1 VKILNQKK
9 TNEGDMLYLIGADAP
24 EFVVKV
30 TDRQSR
36 ILGRHVA
43 ETVAYTARPPRP
55 GQNAGAQ
62 GVFHSSCCEPPALL
76 LAIASVEAAAAALA
90 GRSHRS
96 NLAQLADDL
105 DRAVSLGALTDA
117 KATTEWM
124 GAVDDLL
131 ERLDGALA

>member
-9 TNEGDMLYLIGADAP
+9 TNEGDMLYLIGADGP

-62 GVFHSSCCEPPALL
+62 GVFHSSCCEPPALV
-76 LAIASVEAAAAALA
+76 LAIASVEAAAAALSA
-90 GRSHRS
+90 RAHRP

-105 DRAVSLGALTDA
+105 DRAVSLGGLSDA
-117 KATTEWM
+117 EAQAQWM
-124 GAVDDLL
+124 GEVDDLL
-131 ERLDGALA
+131 ERLEGALA